1 MRKLAR
7 TSPQREKDMATDT
20 TTSKTRTAIALG
32 IIALA
37 FGLLIGWVIGNWIIG
52 ILLGVAIM
60 IQLTTHHR

>member
-1 MRKLAR
+1 
-7 TSPQREKDMATDT
+7 MATDT
-20 TTSKTRTAIALG
+20 TPSKTRTAIALG
-32 IIALA
+32 TIALA